1 VTLLRFLMLALA
13 IAAGAVVLY
22 GLFVESSSIKLALI
36 VSGLAVLAVCL
47 GVLGFAMAGSA
58 ARLGRGG
65 RMGWGM
71 LVAFVGGLFV
81 LGAAGSL
88 SAAIVLGLLAAA

>member
-1 VTLLRFLMLALA
+1 MTLLRFLMLALA

-22 GLFVESSSIKLALI
+22 GLFIESSSIKLALI

-47 GVLGFAMAGSA
+47 GVLGFGMAGSSV
-58 ARLGRGG
+58 RLGRGG
-65 RMGWGM
+65 RLGWAM
-71 LVAFVGGLFV
+71 LIAFVGGLFV

-88 SAAIVLGLLAAA
+88 AAAIVLGLLAAA